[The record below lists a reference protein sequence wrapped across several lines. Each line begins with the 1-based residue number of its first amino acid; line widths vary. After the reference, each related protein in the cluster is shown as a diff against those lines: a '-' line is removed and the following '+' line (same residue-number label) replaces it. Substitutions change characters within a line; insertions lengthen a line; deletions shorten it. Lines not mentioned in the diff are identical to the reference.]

1 MYGKDTDLIFPLRA
15 LPRLRPLRGPEWQ
28 LLIDRI
34 LAAPDASIEALAFS
48 LVMVRLAGC
57 LTCTV
62 DSYRALRG
70 CTLCAEQAARR
81 FRGADGELLSM
92 FEAACA
98 EIAAYLAGS
107 ETASLLGLQ
116 EEVEVLNDW

>member
-1 MYGKDTDLIFPLRA
+1 VYGRDTDLIFPLRT

-28 LLIDRI
+28 ELVDRVQ
-34 LAAPDASIEALAFS
+34 AAPGDSPEALAFS

-57 LTCTV
+57 MTCTV

-81 FRGADGELLSM
+81 FHGPDAELQTMFEEACVEITAHLDRGGADGLLQHRQ
-92 FEAACA
+92 EA
-98 EIAAYLAGS
+98 
-107 ETASLLGLQ
+107 
-116 EEVEVLNDW
+116 EVLNG